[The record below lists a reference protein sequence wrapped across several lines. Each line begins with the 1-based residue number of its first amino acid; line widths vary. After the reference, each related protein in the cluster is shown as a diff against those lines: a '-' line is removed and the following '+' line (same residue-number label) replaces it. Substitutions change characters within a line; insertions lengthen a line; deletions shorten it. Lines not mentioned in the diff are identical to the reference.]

1 MTDKKVLGQEGEERA
16 VLYLKN
22 NGYRIMERNFKN
34 KLGEIDIIAQHQ
46 DCICFVE
53 VRSRQGGLSHG
64 DALESVGPLKQR
76 RLSKLAVSFLKT
88 RDLLG
93 QKARFDV
100 VSVSL
105 SDCRDSVV
113 LIKDAFPVAAPYS
126 LQ

>member
-1 MTDKKVLGQEGEERA
+1 MVDKKVLGRKGEDRA

-22 NGYRIMERNFKN
+22 NGYRILERNFKN

-53 VRSRQGGLSHG
+53 VRARSGGLSHG
-64 DALESVGPLKQR
+64 DALESVGPIKQR
-76 RLSKLAVSFLKT
+76 RLSKLAVSFLKA
-88 RDLLG
+88 RDLWG
-93 QKARFDV
+93 RKARFDV

-113 LIKDAFPVAAPYS
+113 LIKDAFPVHAQYS

>member
-1 MTDKKVLGQEGEERA
+1 MTDKKALGKEGEDKA

-22 NGYRIMERNFKN
+22 NGYRIIERNFRN
-34 KLGEIDIIAQHQ
+34 KLGEIDVIARHK

-53 VRSRQGGLSHG
+53 VRSRQGGSSHG
-64 DALESVGPLKQR
+64 DALESVGPLKQM

-88 RDLLG
+88 RDLWG

-100 VSVSL
+100 VSVYL
-105 SDCRDSVV
+105 SDCIDSVV
-113 LIKDAFPVAAPYS
+113 LIKDAFPVAERYS

>member
-1 MTDKKVLGQEGEERA
+1 MTNKKELGREGEEKA

-22 NGYRIMERNFKN
+22 NGYRIIERNFKN
-34 KLGEIDIIAQHQ
+34 KLGEIDVIARQK
-46 DCICFVE
+46 DVICFVE

-64 DALESVGPLKQR
+64 DTLESVGPLKQM
-76 RLSKLAVSFLKT
+76 RLSRLAVSFLKT
-88 RDLLG
+88 RDLWG

-105 SDCRDSVV
+105 SESLDSIV
-113 LIKDAFPVAAPYS
+113 LIKDAFPVAARYS

>member
-1 MTDKKVLGQEGEERA
+1 MTDKKVLGKEGEERA

-22 NGYRIMERNFKN
+22 NGYHIIERNFRN
-34 KLGEIDIIAQHQ
+34 KLGEIDIIARHS

-76 RLSKLAVSFLKT
+76 RLSRLAVSFLKA
-88 RDLLG
+88 RDLWG

-113 LIKDAFPVAAPYS
+113 LIKDAFPVAARYS

>member
-1 MTDKKVLGQEGEERA
+1 MTDKKELGREGEERA
-16 VLYLKN
+16 VSYLKN
-22 NGYRIMERNFKN
+22 NGYRIIERNFKN
-34 KLGEIDIIAQHQ
+34 KLGEIDVIARQE

-76 RLSKLAVSFLKT
+76 RLSRLAVSFLKT
-88 RDLLG
+88 RDLWG

-113 LIKDAFPVAAPYS
+113 LVKDAFPVAARYS